1 MLQLSMK
8 PCKKEESHPSAPA
21 KGGRSHGPWRPG
33 LPILPRQAAAA
44 QEHSTGH
51 RPGPKRSAPHGNERR
66 AGRGGARARDRSRSL
81 LPRRGTGRAAPRCPS
96 VPTPQHPAPGSFS
109 CRYGAGPQ
117 QSSPSP
123 AHTPRRPH
131 FQRGV
136 IHAWAPAQPPGPWS
150 MAAACCSAAAS
161 GVGFFPP
168 WSIIMLAIRGV
179 WIRRD
184 PF

>member
-1 MLQLSMK
+1 MK

-21 KGGRSHGPWRPG
+21 KGRRSHGDPDCQYYPG
-33 LPILPRQAAAA
+33 RRQQHRSTAPATGPAPNGRLSPR
-44 QEHSTGH
+44 
-51 RPGPKRSAPHGNERR
+51 ERGSR
-66 AGRGGARARDRSRSL
+66 AGRGARAIAAVRCSPAAARD
-81 LPRRGTGRAAPRCPS
+81 GRLHAAPVSPLPS
-96 VPTPQHPAPGSFS
+96 TPPPAPFPADTA
-109 CRYGAGPQ
+109 RAPLQ
-117 QSSPSP
+117 RSPSP
-123 AHTPRRPH
+123 AHAPRRPH

-161 GVGFFPP
+161 GVGFFSP